1 MTAQTTLPV
10 PPDFKFDWDSPEE
23 ALNFW
28 TADLMHWP
36 NGISELAATM
46 DMPAFGRGLDK
57 AALALCMPFS
67 EMRFKHIRG
76 YVYTAIVPY
85 SLDPAQLEARMG
97 QLQQKMME
105 HV

>member
-46 DMPAFGRGLDK
+46 DMPAFGRGLK
-57 AALALCMPFS
+57 KVGETLCMPFR
-67 EMRFKHIRG
+67 EIRFKHIRG
-76 YVYTAIVPY
+76 YVYSTTIPY
-85 SLDPAQLEARMG
+85 SLQPTEMEVRMG
-97 QLQQKMME
+97 QMQQK
-105 HV
+105 